1 MTRRLRF
8 RLLNLLSR
16 FFVSELLYASCTRS
30 DQDKY
35 DDHVIRRDSIR
46 PPRHVRSQS
55 ASGLMAEGG
64 HMTWRKGFR
73 ATLVI
78 AVTVAT
84 LSIAGRDGQA
94 MHGDGGG
101 AEGRS
106 EHGTDSLSP
115 FKAGTQR
122 EKQQDKRWNAVPGL
136 WHRSVADIE
145 LERCQEQSDG
155 NVSRTES
162 CMAGI

>member
-1 MTRRLRF
+1 
-8 RLLNLLSR
+8 
-16 FFVSELLYASCTRS
+16 
-30 DQDKY
+30 
-35 DDHVIRRDSIR
+35 
-46 PPRHVRSQS
+46 
-55 ASGLMAEGG
+55 
-64 HMTWRKGFR
+64 MTWQKGFG
-73 ATLVI
+73 AALVI
-78 AVTVAT
+78 AMTVAT

-106 EHGTDSLSP
+106 DHGTDRSSP
-115 FKAGTQR
+115 FEAGTQGD
-122 EKQQDKRWNAVPGL
+122 KQQDKKWTAVPGL

-162 CMAGI
+162 CMAGKGYKMQ